1 MKNLYDLLNR
11 QVANFGV
18 LYTKLH
24 NFHWFVE
31 GNKFFQLHERFEELY
46 DEVTEHFDE
55 VAERML
61 MIGGTPFASLK
72 EFLAN
77 ATIKEVVGNQKLSQ
91 KEMVE
96 SVVADFNLIIK
107 ELAET
112 IKVAQELEDEVTVD
126 VLIGMSSSLQKHNWM
141 LGAYLK

>member
-1 MKNLYDLLNR
+1 MEKLFKLLNR

-24 NFHWFVE
+24 NFHWFVVGE
-31 GNKFFQLHERFEELY
+31 KFFELHEKFEELY

-55 VAERML
+55 VAERILML
-61 MIGGTPFASLK
+61 DGTPIATLK
-72 EFLAN
+72 EFLEH
-77 ATIKEVVGNQKLSQ
+77 ATVKEASGKLGYR
-91 KEMVE
+91 EMVE
-96 SVVADFNLIIK
+96 AVINDFKQVNK

-112 IKVAQELEDEVTVD
+112 IEVAQELGDEVTVD
-126 VLIGMSSSLQKHNWM
+126 MLIGISSSLQKHVWM